1 MKHPHP
7 TGLERRLL
15 LCPVIILT
23 VAWFHAKAYGDAC
36 NNRIGVGMQQ
46 LLGAAAAGHSFP
58 EAHGL
63 AHPVA
68 QAHEP
73 VYLLLAEC
81 SRLLCGSAPANSKGY
96 LDTEVSAQQLFAESS
111 NKPRIFLINNWAA

>member
-1 MKHPHP
+1 MQKH
-7 TGLERRLL
+7 TETLVTTESGLACSSFLEQRP
-15 LCPVIILT
+15 PVIP
-23 VAWFHAKAYGDAC
+23 
-36 NNRIGVGMQQ
+36 
-46 LLGAAAAGHSFP
+46 SP

>member
-1 MKHPHP
+1 MQKH
-7 TGLERRLL
+7 TETLVTTESGL
-15 LCPVIILT
+15 
-23 VAWFHAKAYGDAC
+23 AC
-36 NNRIGVGMQQ
+36 R
-46 LLGAAAAGHSFP
+46 AAAAGHSFP

-81 SRLLCGSAPANSKGY
+81 SRLLCGCAPANSKGY
-96 LDTEVSAQQLFAESS
+96 LDTEVAAQQLFAESS